1 LLVELKP
8 LGFVSRLTGACVTP
22 GVQAL
27 KDDLD
32 HIDQLVDDCLAEN
45 DLSILTYVAQ
55 FPGCLGWDANSKRIL
70 QALDDLRIFAKDST
84 ALQEKVRR

>member
-1 LLVELKP
+1 M
-8 LGFVSRLTGACVTP
+8 SRLTGACVTP

-27 KDDLD
+27 KDGLD

-55 FPGCLGWDANSKRIL
+55 FPGCLVWDANSKRIL
-70 QALDDLRIFAKDST
+70 QVLDDLRIFAKDST